1 MAGPF
6 CQACGQR
13 HDPHPH
19 SLRHF
24 LGEVF
29 EGLSHADSRFWRTLW
44 LLLSRP
50 GLLTQ
55 EFFAGRRERYL
66 PPFRLYLVISVV
78 LFALVPM
85 LPSDP
90 PLSVDLSLEKGVTA
104 AQACQDFDRLRE
116 RTAGLGLRII
126 DGLERACLD
135 IASNN
140 ASRLGTTFLHNVTRM
155 MFVLMPLIALLAALL
170 YWRPRRYYVEH
181 LLLQVHNHACLFMVL
196 SLVAVL
202 GLVPGLGTLA
212 DLLLLPYLLWYVYS
226 AQRRFYG
233 QGHGRTLAKVLVL
246 GMCYLV
252 LGSLLLATT
261 GVISALQL

>member
-1 MAGPF
+1 M
-6 CQACGQR
+6 
-13 HDPHPH
+13 
-19 SLRHF
+19 
-24 LGEVF
+24 F

-78 LFALVPM
+78 LFALIPM
-85 LPSDP
+85 LPSSP
-90 PLSVDLSLEKGVTA
+90 PIAIDVSPDDGVTA
-104 AQACQDFDRLRE
+104 AQACQDFDRLKN
-116 RTAGLGLRII
+116 RTSGLGLRLVT
-126 DGLERACLD
+126 GLGHACQD

-140 ASRLGTTFLHNVTRM
+140 ASRLSTTFLHNVPRM
-155 MFVLMPLIALLAALL
+155 MFVLLPLVALFAALL

-202 GLVPGLGTLA
+202 NLVPVLGTMA
-212 DLLLLPYLLWYVYS
+212 NWLLLPYLLWYVYS
-226 AQRRFYG
+226 AQRRYYG
-233 QGHGRTLAKVLVL
+233 QGRGRTLAKLLVL
-246 GMCYLV
+246 GLCYGL
-252 LGSLLLATT
+252 LGTMLLATT

>member
-78 LFALVPM
+78 LFVLVPL
-85 LPSDP
+85 LPSGTVMDLEVKAP
-90 PLSVDLSLEKGVTA
+90 ERQQACLQLDEKLTPDEQEIAGRIVRAMEAACVDLT
-104 AQACQDFDRLRE
+104 
-116 RTAGLGLRII
+116 
-126 DGLERACLD
+126 
-135 IASNN
+135 SNHGKRVGE
-140 ASRLGTTFLHNVTRM
+140 AFLHNVPRM
-155 MFVLMPLIALLAALL
+155 MFVLLPLVALFAALL

-202 GLVPGLGTLA
+202 NLVPALGPIA
-212 DLLLLPYLLWYVYS
+212 NWLLLPYLLWYVYS
-226 AQRRFYG
+226 AQRRYYG
-233 QGHGRTLAKVLVL
+233 QGRSRTLAKLLVL
-246 GMCYLV
+246 GLCYGL
-252 LGSLLLATT
+252 LGTMLLATT